1 MPVLFAV
8 TTLLF
13 MQFLGEAFVR
23 LTGLP
28 VPGALVGLLLLFAV
42 LCLNRGAPKSLR
54 DTTSHILQHLMLLFI
69 PVVAGIMLHFERIAN
84 EWVPFLAASLGGTVI
99 TILVTAITFRWML
112 QRAEAS
118 KPPEAKRSAS

>member
-1 MPVLFAV
+1 MPVLFAI

-54 DTTSHILQHLMLLFI
+54 DTTSHILQHLMLLFV
-69 PVVAGIMLHFERIAN
+69 PVVAGIMLHFDRIAS
-84 EWVPFLAASLGGTVI
+84 EWIPFLAASLGGTVI
-99 TILVTAITFRWML
+99 TILVTAATFRWML
-112 QRAEAS
+112 QRAESGKAS
-118 KPPEAKRSAS
+118 ETKRSAS

>member
-1 MPVLFAV
+1 MPVLFAI

-13 MQFLGEAFVR
+13 MQFLGEALVR

-28 VPGALVGLLLLFAV
+28 VPGALVGLLLLFVV

-54 DTTSHILQHLMLLFI
+54 DTTSHILQHLMLLFV
-69 PVVAGIMLHFERIAN
+69 PVVAGIMLHFDRIAN

-99 TILVTAITFRWML
+99 TILVTAVTFRWML
-112 QRAEAS
+112 QRAES
-118 KPPEAKRSAS
+118 RKTSETKRSAS